1 MDWNHKKKRAG
12 IKAHRDKLPNSKVLL
27 EAQQKLE
34 QARMREASKKARE
47 LSRRK
52 GVLDARCKRKNQQ
65 PRWQSLDA
73 R

>member
-34 QARMREASKKARE
+34 QARMREASSYTILILKVSNIFLNRI
-47 LSRRK
+47 
-52 GVLDARCKRKNQQ
+52 
-65 PRWQSLDA
+65 
-73 R
+73 

>member
-27 EAQQKLE
+27 EAEQKLE

-47 LSRRK
+47 LSRR
-52 GVLDARCKRKNQQ
+52 DAKRRKEAGQE
-65 PRWQSLDA
+65 A
-73 R
+73 